1 MVWMNKFDEIKEEAK
16 KFFIGAG
23 PCHNW
28 DHTKRVYELCIQ
40 IGKKENA
47 NLEILKLASIL
58 HDIGRLEQDKS
69 EGKICHAEKGAIL
82 TKDLLKKYNFPKE
95 IINKVVHCVECHR
108 FRDNKIPQSKE
119 AKILYDADKLD
130 AIGAIGLGRS
140 FSFAGEVGAE
150 VHIKNLDVENS
161 KPYTKD
167 DCAYREF
174 LVKLNKV
181 KDKMLTSEG
190 KKLALDRHNFM
201 VEFFERLN
209 KEVSGEL

>member
-1 MVWMNKFDEIKEEAK
+1 MSKFEQIRDEAK
-16 KFFIGAG
+16 SYFHGAA
-23 PCHNW
+23 PSHDWN
-28 DHTKRVYELCIQ
+28 HTERVYELCMK
-40 IGKKENA
+40 IGKKEKA
-47 NLEILKLASIL
+47 DLEILKLASIL
-58 HDIGRLEQDKS
+58 HDIGRLEQDKLK
-69 EGKICHAEKGAIL
+69 GKICHAEKGAIL
-82 TKDLLKKYNFPKE
+82 AKDLLKKYNFSEE
-95 IINKVVHCVECHR
+95 IISEVVHCVECHR
-108 FRDNKIPQSKE
+108 FRDNKVPQSKE

-161 KPYTKD
+161 RPYTKE

-209 KEVSGEL
+209 KEVDGEL